1 MPAKDGLSRRVDALL
16 DLLAAASM
24 DTMDNQFLERE
35 YSRCTMEM
43 KKPTNPE
50 LPDSPQA
57 WDKHID
63 KMIRQLRDAVRDTP
77 ENQQP
82 EEPESEPLERQGSYR
97 RGNGMTPPARD
108 SYEYEPEELPE
119 IPQEDRRQYLERE
132 FSSTS
137 YPKIGPGYSDSISV
151 CSELTIPTVVAGM
164 DVPEEEDYSRPSPIL
179 PPGIGMTL
187 EFSNKPSRSSK
198 GDSQRRAPPPVEQPK
213 PKSRNKTA
221 SYSNAQSA
229 RRLTAT
235 DLRAPSLR
243 IAARPPPLDAAQR
256 RRQSH
261 QATMAHLGE
270 KPSALP
276 AVGNP
281 RAFVP
286 TIKPATG
293 MTVNDFPSLNESPNF
308 FAPDEDDD
316 AANGRRSLLRKP
328 DKFSRDTPTASSRML
343 LSNQTTKSK
352 KATKYG
358 GIIGRRRSST
368 DEGGET
374 AISAKAPTA
383 STDKNFNLDGVLST
397 MGQDIDSIFRELT
410 AQDELAPVKK
420 HLPEIIRKQL
430 PEIKKQLPDVSTA
443 VKSKGIA
450 RKDGIT
456 GSGFKE
462 MGGGWPSMDALPLK
476 PAAKKDPLL
485 IDEDG
490 FIITADNSNPFG
502 DPFAMQPM
510 EPKRNDPF
518 DTGFFPSTGRTPTTG
533 KPKTSSKT
541 KTSRR
546 SSEVGPIP
554 SKKKG
559 SKSYD

>member
-1 MPAKDGLSRRVDALL
+1 MPVKDGLSRRVDALL
-16 DLLAAASM
+16 DLLVAASM

-35 YSRCTMEM
+35 YSRCTLEM
-43 KKPTNPE
+43 KKPTHPE

-63 KMIRQLRDAVRDTP
+63 KMIRQLREAVRDTP

-82 EEPESEPLERQGSYR
+82 EEPEPEPLERQTSYGR
-97 RGNGMTPPARD
+97 RGFGVTPPARD

-151 CSELTIPTVVAGM
+151 CSELTIPTVVTGT
-164 DVPEEEDYSRPSPIL
+164 DVPEEEDYSRPSP
-179 PPGIGMTL
+179 GIGMTL
-187 EFSNKPSRSSK
+187 EFSSKSSRSSK

-235 DLRAPSLR
+235 DLRAPSQR
-243 IAARPPPLDAAQR
+243 IVAPPPPPPLDAAQR

-286 TIKPATG
+286 TMKPATG

-308 FAPDEDDD
+308 FAPDEDEDV
-316 AANGRRSLLRKP
+316 AHGRRSLLRKP

-368 DEGGET
+368 DDGGET
-374 AISAKAPTA
+374 AIAAKAAAA

-410 AQDELAPVKK
+410 AQEELAP
-420 HLPEIIRKQL
+420 
-430 PEIKKQLPDVSTA
+430 IKKQLPDVKKQLPDAKKQLPDVATVA
-443 VKSKGIA
+443 KSKGIA
-450 RKDGIT
+450 RKDGII
-456 GSGFKE
+456 GASSGFKD
-462 MGGGWPSMDALPLK
+462 MDGGWPSMDAVPTK

-490 FIITADNSNPFG
+490 FIITADPNANPFG

-510 EPKRNDPF
+510 ESKGNDPF
-518 DTGFFPSTGRTPTTG
+518 DTGFFPSAARATSSN
-533 KPKTSSKT
+533 KPKPSSRT

-559 SKSYD
+559 SKG